1 MQSAA
6 VRPDPTYFR
15 KAAIAYGAALDHSGE
30 VSVEPIPGFDL
41 DRTIFQTL
49 QGRLERAVTADRIG
63 KEVHWSGPAARRVQA
78 DYVQARAAHQLPDL
92 SPELLQFLVDE
103 CDFDVEHADGSFL
116 DHLYFGFEYSAAHY
130 PERSPL
136 VMFLHSILG
145 TGTNTF
151 AMDAV
156 KISTLR
162 GFLDDFDWRQIEAF
176 PSVLRLLHLAE
187 FRAGLRARAGS
198 LREARFRRVIDNQ
211 PITMSG
217 DELWTALNFQLIHLV
232 DFLPAANWQT
242 HQNDTSFVLFRELHE
257 LLQHADRLEAKVAYS
272 PATGG
277 RTRLGE
283 RPTLLGRI
291 ADRAP
296 VSVTAKMAEKSIR
309 RFSTAIGH
317 DLEFEFGSA

>member
-41 DRTIFQTL
+41 NRTIFQTL
-49 QGRLERAVTADRIG
+49 QGRLERAVMADRG
-63 KEVHWSGPAARRVQA
+63 VHWSEAAAKRVQA
-78 DYVQARAAHQLPDL
+78 DYERASAAHELPDL

-116 DHLYFGFEYSAAHY
+116 DHLYFGFEYSVAHY
-130 PERSPL
+130 PEHSPL

-151 AMDAV
+151 AMDAA
-156 KISTLR
+156 KIPPLR
-162 GFLDDFDWRQIEAF
+162 AFLNDFEWRQIEAF

-187 FRAGLRARAGS
+187 FRAELRARAGS
-198 LREARFRRVIDNQ
+198 LREARFCRVIDNGK
-211 PITMSG
+211 IAMSG
-217 DELWTALNFQLIHLV
+217 DDLWTALNFQLIHLV
-232 DFLPAANWQT
+232 DFLPAANWQS
-242 HQNDTSFVLFRELHE
+242 HQNDTSFILFRELYD
-257 LLQHADRLEAKVAYS
+257 LLQHANKLEAKVAYS
-272 PATGG
+272 PATGE
-277 RTRLGE
+277 RSRQGE

-309 RFSTAIGH
+309 RFSKAIGH
-317 DLEFEFGSA
+317 DLQFELV